1 VNKDTYLE
9 HGLDAAAAQS
19 FQSLDPGV
27 SRTRLEQRCLFV
39 EKYAQANNKHTK
51 NREHINTIT
60 PTTAQINS

>member
-1 VNKDTYLE
+1 MNKDTCLE

-60 PTTAQINS
+60 PTIVQNDS

>member
-1 VNKDTYLE
+1 MNKDTCLE
-9 HGLDAAAAQS
+9 HGLDPAAAQS

-51 NREHINTIT
+51 DREHINIFTTTII
-60 PTTAQINS
+60 QNDS